1 MAISFLPKEGA
12 YTKALQRQAY
22 YNGGGRVILA
32 CLYKQSFRPSP
43 ANVMADYIANECT
56 FDGYARHTIPSMDA
70 IALLGTTA
78 WLLFASELALFIY
91 GPATVPP
98 VTDTAGG
105 VFILVQTAAGPPA
118 VYDMGPVFPFD
129 APVSFSQV
137 GDTATQLVSEPETN

>member
-1 MAISFLPKEGA
+1 MAISFLPKEAA

-22 YNGGGRVILA
+22 YNTAPAVIRA
-32 CLYKQSFRPSP
+32 CLYKSSFRPTA
-43 ANVMADYIANECT
+43 ANVMQDYLDNECA

-98 VTDTAGG
+98 ITDTAGG
-105 VFILVQTAAGPPA
+105 VFILVETAAGPPA
-118 VYDMGPVFPFD
+118 VFDMGPVFPFD
-129 APVSFSQV
+129 TPVAFSQV